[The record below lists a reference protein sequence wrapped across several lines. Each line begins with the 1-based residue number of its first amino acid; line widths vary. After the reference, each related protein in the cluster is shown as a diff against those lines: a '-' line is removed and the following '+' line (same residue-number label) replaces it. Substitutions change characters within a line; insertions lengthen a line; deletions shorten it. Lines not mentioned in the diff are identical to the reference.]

1 VGGAMLRNPH
11 SPPDA
16 CTPATAT
23 LFPQR
28 QLHSQ
33 QDSLLSVPQ
42 FRALMVTLGSHG
54 FVMVRRSA
62 PGEEDSPLLQSQDGG
77 DVVGLHFPKPSLPTR
92 QIVSVSGAGDCLA
105 AGFMHGL
112 LRGLPL
118 SQCAALGTAAA
129 AASLQSSATVPTA
142 VAAALPLPPLRYTLY
157 RA

>member
-1 VGGAMLRNPH
+1 VGGALLHNPQ

-16 CTPATAT
+16 CTPATAEV
-23 LFPQR
+23 FPQR

-33 QDSLLSVPQ
+33 QLLSVPQ
-42 FRALMVTLGSHG
+42 FRALMVTMGSHG
-54 FVMVRRSA
+54 FVMVRRSF
-62 PGEEDSPLLQSQDGG
+62 PGEEDSPLHQSQDGG
-77 DVVGLHFPKPSLPTR
+77 DVVGLHFPKPSLPSS

-112 LRGLPL
+112 LRRLPL
-118 SQCAALGTAAA
+118 SQCAALGSAAA

-142 VAAALPLPPLRYTLY
+142 VAAAVRAPPPLGYTLY